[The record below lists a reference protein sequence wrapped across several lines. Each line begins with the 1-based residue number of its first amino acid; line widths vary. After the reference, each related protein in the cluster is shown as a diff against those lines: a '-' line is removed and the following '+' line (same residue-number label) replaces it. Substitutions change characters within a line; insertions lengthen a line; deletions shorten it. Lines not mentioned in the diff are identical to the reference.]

1 MKANLMKRAHQIAK
15 GLEGDYRARMSIAL
29 RQAWKEAKKEV
40 LIKVTGN
47 TYPARHILKEAGF
60 AWDKDVKAYFGDES
74 AKAEL
79 DRISTASY
87 SRANQ
92 KLVATLKFEEI
103 A

>member
-1 MKANLMKRAHQIAK
+1 M
-15 GLEGDYRARMSIAL
+15 
-29 RQAWKEAKKEV
+29 

-47 TYPARHILKEAGF
+47 TYPARNILKDSGF
-60 AWDKDVKAYFGDES
+60 TWDKDAKAYYGDENN
-74 AKAEL
+74 KAEL

-92 KLVATLKFEEI
+92 KLVIALKFEEI